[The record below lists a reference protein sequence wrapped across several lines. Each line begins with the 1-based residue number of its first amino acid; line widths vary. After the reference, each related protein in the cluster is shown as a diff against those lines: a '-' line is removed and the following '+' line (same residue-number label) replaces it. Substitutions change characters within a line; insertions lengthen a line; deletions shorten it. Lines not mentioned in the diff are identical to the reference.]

1 MFNNIVLFL
10 LNIKIR
16 KIIVNKSNKI
26 GKPNEEILIKVIE
39 NKINDEK

>member
-10 LNIKIR
+10 LKIKIR
-16 KIIVNKSNKI
+16 KIIIIKSNKI
-26 GKPNEEILIKVIE
+26 GKPNEAILIKVNE

>member
-26 GKPNEEILIKVIE
+26 GKPNEAILIKVIE